1 MKNTVFNPSL
11 FAANATAWLK
21 NYAESNGQTGF
32 VIGVSG
38 GIDSAV
44 SSTLCAETGL
54 PLLVIEMPIHQGS
67 DQVTRAQN
75 HIAWLKSKY
84 SNVQSTTVDLSN
96 AFDNI
101 LNAFEKGE
109 GDLTGLDHDNV
120 LMGRTNTR
128 SRLRMVTLYQ
138 FAASLKRLVC
148 GTGNKVEDFGIGF
161 YTKYG
166 DGGVDVSP
174 IGDITKTEVYAVASS
189 LSINQEIIDAKPT
202 DGLWG
207 DARSDEDQIGASYPE
222 LEWAMEFYENN
233 IVPRGE
239 GVANSSVNTIAS
251 FVAKQETEN
260 VERKQ
265 EVMRI
270 FLTRNRANK
279 HKMDAIPVFSSAS
292 CRESAYSTATA

>member
-1 MKNTVFNPSL
+1 MKNVIFNPSL
-11 FAANATAWLK
+11 FAANATQWLK

-44 SSTLCAETGL
+44 ASTLCAETGL
-54 PLLVIEMPIHQGS
+54 PLLVIEMPIHQGEE
-67 DQVTRAQN
+67 QVTRAQN

-84 SNVQSTTVDLSN
+84 DNVQSTTVNLTSV
-96 AFDNI
+96 FDNM
-101 LNAFEKGE
+101 LKAFEDGE
-109 GDLTGLDHDNV
+109 GQLEGLDGDSV

-138 FAASLKRLVC
+138 FAASTKRLVC

-189 LSINQEIIDAKPT
+189 LGINQEIIDAKPT

-207 DARSDEDQIGASYPE
+207 DSRSDEDQIGASYPE
-222 LEWAMEFYENN
+222 LEWAMDFYENN

-239 GVANSSVNTIAS
+239 GVANSSISTIVS

-260 VERKQ
+260 VGRKQ
-265 EVMRI
+265 DVMRI

-279 HKMDAIPVFSSAS
+279 HKMNAIPVFDSAS
-292 CRESAYSTATA
+292 CRENAYSTERA